1 MGRMTWLGGQ
11 SAKDKLAGGTFPWLS
26 SLQGDRSWICDQ
38 VGALRSAS
46 LCALWPGAGF
56 PEKAVWI
63 QDCLGR
69 LERGD
74 PPQAAGVCIC
84 SGWYVCLLLG
94 LTVDIC

>member
-74 PPQAAGVCIC
+74 PPQRQQMSASAMVGMSAC
-84 SGWYVCLLLG
+84 SWGSL
-94 LTVDIC
+94 